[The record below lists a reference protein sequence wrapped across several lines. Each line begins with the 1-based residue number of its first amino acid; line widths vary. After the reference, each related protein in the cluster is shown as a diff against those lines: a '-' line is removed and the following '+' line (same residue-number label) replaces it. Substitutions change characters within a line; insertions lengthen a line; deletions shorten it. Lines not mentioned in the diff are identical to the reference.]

1 MGFTACS
8 TSTCSSK
15 RDKAE
20 GSSLTKRLIQGTT
33 FITDRRTLYL
43 LARAAI
49 IGIDREESLYGR
61 VGVYPLLSAEIK
73 QRNGQVGE
81 RQRK

>member
-1 MGFTACS
+1 MDFTACS

-33 FITDRRTLYL
+33 FITDWRTLYL
-43 LARAAI
+43 LAIVR
-49 IGIDREESLYGR
+49 IDSEESPRQIFIIRGNKI
-61 VGVYPLLSAEIK
+61 A
-73 QRNGQVGE
+73 QRT
-81 RQRK
+81 K